1 MELSKKTTI
10 LLTPDLHDKLSR
22 LASNKGISLG
32 EVIRQ
37 ACEKQY
43 GITSM
48 SDRVDAVRRL
58 AALALPVGDVA
69 TMKDESVPTP
79 DALLP

>member
-10 LLTPDLHDKLSR
+10 LLSPDMHEKLSR
-22 LASNKGISLG
+22 LASQKGISLG
-32 EVIRQ
+32 EIVRQ

-43 GITSM
+43 GIVS
-48 SDRVDAVRRL
+48 SQDRIEAVRRL

-69 TMKDESVPTP
+69 SMKDESVPKP
-79 DALLP
+79 DDLLP